1 MSFEPSKPMPV
12 SVPRTWLDPD
22 DAFVV
27 ELLTRL
33 DIRHTYSNS
42 RRERELIQQISVLV
56 RDLELR
62 EPLRVREALL
72 GQGQRWEEDE

>member
-1 MSFEPSKPMPV
+1 MSFEPSKPMPI
-12 SVPRTWLDPD
+12 SVPRTWLVPD

-27 ELLTRL
+27 DLLTRL
-33 DIRHTYSNS
+33 YIRHTYSNS

-56 RDLELR
+56 RDLELK

-72 GQGQRWEEDE
+72 GRGQRWEEDE